1 MTAVSDDRPRCGPAP
16 PWLTL
21 RCRVDPNRATLRG
34 FQGAPGARG
43 RIPNGPE
50 PRRIPGEAVVMA
62 VPAGPRGAADLASS
76 RTKRCRRKNQRNS
89 RAAGILDKP
98 DGLRLH
104 GLACTRERAIHG
116 PDRVCLFADAATA
129 GTARRPETTKEAET
143 HGNPGEIRNHRGR
156 TNTGPGLDRAAK
168 PAVAAT
174 SVCHRGPARY
184 GSVVAGRSRQGWRPG
199 TAGRASE
206 CNRASAFGATSAV
219 WLACSR

>member
-1 MTAVSDDRPRCGPAP
+1 MANTSLPRRPEPSDAAGIPGRTRRKRPNTERTRAP
-16 PWLTL
+16 Q
-21 RCRVDPNRATLRG
+21 NSG
-34 FQGAPGARG
+34 RG
-43 RIPNGPE
+43 RGHG
-50 PRRIPGEAVVMA
+50 RPG
-62 VPAGPRGAADLASS
+62 GPRGAADLASS
-76 RTKRCRRKNQRNS
+76 RTKRCRQKNQRNS